1 MIVPELS
8 MQHQPATDDLSHGP
22 KISSRKSSLRA
33 RKRHLSLPPPSKGRK
48 AAAKRKFDMQPVPEE
63 EVDESLS
70 LSDDDHAS
78 SSSSSSSGFFSGSSD
93 RPYTVATTVSDATST
108 SGDTPEFQYPYLDNG
123 ARLVMELEYVK
134 QIHEQDKQFF
144 NKEIRN
150 LRMQLFEA
158 EATLQHRTEE
168 LEFVLQER
176 EAERWQM
183 EELRVREREH
193 WEKEFMRMKESMD
206 LEMRAVRGE
215 LDAKRKECS
224 DAMDVLEEA
233 QKELLGITGGQ
244 SLTVP
249 SAESRRT
256 RRSSTGSGVS
266 SCEEAP
272 VSSRSSDQD
281 HQHLTPHRPTTP
293 TSRSPLSSAGSILTR
308 YTSIPSRI
316 SSLRKQI
323 VATEERFQTSYSAWS
338 SENKYLRK
346 MHQSQLKDV
355 NDDLRKS
362 REEVRNLAADN
373 KKLHAKLN
381 GLKDSLVLSR
391 RESQSAARRSRE
403 IQNVYLQVPPTSSP
417 RNSLG
422 VPVPISPA
430 VAVHNSSAED
440 KVSVDEAMKLVQKLN
455 NQIIETASA
464 LVKDLASLAL
474 GDSVDPAASLASTPP
489 HSTQTQEAIWLL
501 GGEELTS
508 LLSFV
513 PAPESSS
520 TAGSTKDSN
529 SCLRT
534 LLQIGLTTWSAYH
547 VHSWELGWNGSG
559 ASGHTEGPTLSP
571 PPSSSP
577 PSSDGSS
584 PLAAIYRKL
593 KIVED
598 PAVATKWRSVT
609 RSQIKFSSSAWTQA
623 LISSLFSI
631 LSFLGLTYTRPLTTL
646 AHELQPLLCA
656 IRSVREALGE
666 SVVSKELEAVTVTP
680 GARFDFRCM
689 KDVSAGGAPSK
700 TSRVSADGAAD
711 SSTLSRT
718 STARPKREIVVATC
732 GLGLKEVSLEGF
744 GRERLLALPQVLRER
759 SFSDLLAPIC

>member
-1 MIVPELS
+1 MIVPELPL
-8 MQHQPATDDLSHGP
+8 QHEPVPNDMDHGP
-22 KISSRKSSLRA
+22 KVSSRKSSLRV

-48 AAAKRKFDMQPVPEE
+48 AAKRKFDMQPVPEE

-70 LSDDDHAS
+70 DDDHAS
-78 SSSSSSSGFFSGSSD
+78 SSSSSSSCFFSGSSD
-93 RPYTVATTVSDATST
+93 RPYPVATTVSDATST

-150 LRMQLFEA
+150 LRMQLFET

-176 EAERWQM
+176 ESERWQM

-193 WEKEFMRMKESMD
+193 WEKEFTRMKEGMD
-206 LEMRAVRGE
+206 LEMRAVRKE
-215 LDAKRKECS
+215 LDIKKKECS

-249 SAESRRT
+249 SAEESRRT

-266 SCEEAP
+266 SCEDAP
-272 VSSRSSDQD
+272 VSSKSSEQN

-293 TSRSPLSSAGSILTR
+293 TSRSPASSAGSLLTR
-308 YTSIPSRI
+308 YTTIPSRI

-346 MHQSQLKDV
+346 MHQTQLKDV

-381 GLKDSLVLSR
+381 GLKDSLALSR

-403 IQNVYLQVPPTSSP
+403 IQNIHLQVPPSSSP

-422 VPVPISPA
+422 LPVPISPA
-430 VAVHNSSAED
+430 VAIHNSGAED

-455 NQIIETASA
+455 TQIVETASA

-474 GDSVDPAASLASTPP
+474 GDSIDTAASLASTPP

-513 PAPESSS
+513 PTPESSS

-529 SCLRT
+529 SCLKT

-559 ASGHTEGPTLSP
+559 AAGHTEGPTLSP

-631 LSFLGLTYTRPLTTL
+631 LSYLGLTYTRPLTTL
-646 AHELQPLLCA
+646 AQELQPLLSA
-656 IRSVREALGE
+656 VRSVREVLGE

-700 TSRVSADGAAD
+700 GPRVSADGATD
-711 SSTLSRT
+711 SSTLGRT